1 MSNVLY
7 PMIYKEDMK
16 ISLVKGN
23 NKLGKGVYAFNLL
36 PGAEPLTVS
45 TKGKLTDIKGTC
57 GGCCDGCEDYCY
69 AVKDAKRYHHTC
81 IPSLAKNT
89 LIMRNNLDGMFKQL
103 KDGLI
108 AKKAKTLRYHS
119 SGEIESYEY
128 LVKMAKLAT
137 EMPHVKFYF
146 YTKRFNIL
154 ENYLK
159 RNGKLPD
166 NLVANVSEWKG
177 NTTGY
182 NLDGLNVFMYDDGTN
197 PAMKSVVH
205 CPAVDAKGHKT
216 GVTCDKCGR
225 CFSKNDGHVT
235 AVYAH

>member
-45 TKGKLTDIKGTC
+45 TKGKLTDIHGTC
-57 GGCCDGCEDYCY
+57 VGCCDGCEDYCY
-69 AVKDAKRYHHTC
+69 AVKDAKRYHNTC

-89 LIMRNNLDGMFKQL
+89 LIMRNNLNGMFQQL
-103 KDGLI
+103 KNAI
-108 AKKAKTLRYHS
+108 VEKKVKTLRYHS

-128 LVKMAKLAT
+128 LVKMAELAE
-137 EMPHVKFYF
+137 EMPQVKFYF

-159 RNGKLPD
+159 YNGKLPD

-177 NTTGY
+177 NTQGY
-182 NLDGLNVFMYDDGTN
+182 KLDGLNVFMYDDGTD
-197 PAMKSVVH
+197 PAIKSVVH
-205 CPAVDAKGHKT
+205 CPAVDTKGHKT
-216 GVTCDKCGR
+216 GVTCDQCGR
-225 CFSKNDGHVT
+225 CFNKNDGHVT